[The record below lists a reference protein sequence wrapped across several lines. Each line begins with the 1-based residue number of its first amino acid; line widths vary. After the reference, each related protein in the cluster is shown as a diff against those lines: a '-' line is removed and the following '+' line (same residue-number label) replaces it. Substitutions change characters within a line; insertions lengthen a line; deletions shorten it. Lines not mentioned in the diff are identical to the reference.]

1 MPRKVV
7 VLAAVLAAGACS
19 AEHWPEPLRRV
30 PGPDD
35 AVALVPWFSTMHR
48 GLAVQPY
55 KWPVPRPPVPGT
67 VPVQGGE
74 PLLPVIPANYRAI
87 DALVN
92 PVARTAE
99 SLDAGKVQYDVY
111 CLPCHG
117 AAGRG
122 DGPVNEKLMVAP
134 SLLTD
139 QARRYTDGYL
149 YTVVR
154 HGRGLM
160 PAYGDRLTPADRWRV
175 VNYVRLLQSN
185 AAGGTP

>member
-1 MPRKVV
+1 LPRKVV

-19 AEHWPEPLRRV
+19 AEHWPEALRRV

-67 VPVQGGE
+67 IPVEGGE
-74 PLLPVIPANYRAI
+74 PPLPVIPANYHAI
-87 DALVN
+87 DVLVN
-92 PVARTAE
+92 PVVQTSE
-99 SLDAGKVQYDVY
+99 SLDAGKVKYEVY

-160 PAYGDRLTPADRWRV
+160 PAYGDRLTPTDRWRV
-175 VNYVRLLQSN
+175 VTYVRLLQSN
-185 AAGGTP
+185 GAGGTP